1 MADQYQQ
8 IFADFLNLADNHSK
22 VKKAFEQI
30 LSDDIILSFN
40 EDIYKGKSEVIQHL
54 EKTSEAISKDFGFR
68 AVPIIICDTNDPEFG
83 FTKDNLYTAVALLS
97 KLETYVSWYFLL
109 RCDENF
115 LINKIIATRG
125 KGYSFYHDIYSE
137 GDFDYSE
144 YQ

>member
-1 MADQYQQ
+1 MANQYQQ
-8 IFADFLNLADNHSK
+8 IFADFLNLTDNHSK

-30 LSDDIILSFN
+30 LSDDVILSFGN
-40 EDIYKGKSEVIQHL
+40 RIYKGKSEVIQNL
-54 EKTSEAISKDFGFR
+54 DETSEAISKDSGFR
-68 AVPIIICDTNDPEFG
+68 AVPIVICDTNDPEFG
-83 FTKDNLYTAVALLS
+83 FTKNNRYTSIALLS

-109 RCDENF
+109 RCDEKL

-125 KGYSFYHDIYSE
+125 KGYSFYNDIYSE